1 MKKKTPKQRFTIQ
14 IDKTAI
20 DYFIRM
26 GNEVDMPYH
35 TLINMYLKKC
45 SLEKYKLKKSAF
57 IS

>member
-1 MKKKTPKQRFTIQ
+1 MKKKVAKQRFTIQ

-20 DYFIRM
+20 DYFVKM
-26 GNEVDMPYH
+26 GNDIDMPYH

-57 IS
+57 IG